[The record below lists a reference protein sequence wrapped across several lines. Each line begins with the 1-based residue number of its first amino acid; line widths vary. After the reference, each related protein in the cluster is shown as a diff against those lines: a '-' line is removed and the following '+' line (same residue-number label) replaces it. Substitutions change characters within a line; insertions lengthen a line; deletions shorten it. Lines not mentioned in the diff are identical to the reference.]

1 MKQLT
6 VLTMN
11 SVDIDQ
17 LKVKLSSTC
26 VDNLKKI
33 IEKVE
38 VIQASSTEV
47 ELQQG
52 LIDLYSVVTKYKVE
66 LDNCRSEIILK
77 YNKP

>member
-38 VIQASSTEV
+38 VIQASSTEA
-47 ELQQG
+47 ELQG
-52 LIDLYSVVTKYKVE
+52 LIDLYSVVTKHKVE
-66 LDNCRSEIILK
+66 LDNRRSEIILK

>member
-38 VIQASSTEV
+38 VIQASSTEA
-47 ELQQG
+47 ELQG